1 MPIRQAKVYCWFCDQ
16 RRKDRALGWLSMGGV
31 LVGCALINVAEQRNA
46 RWRER
51 ARGGQSPPP
60 PAPPGSRQ
68 ENRRC
73 AVPSAYPF
81 RLRVGRDAASLQVA
95 PSARIHAGCPGL
107 QGTPQRFSADS
118 PHFTISKKH
127 HSQLPVSANKIN
139 ATQSQYKKRGNDA
152 RG

>member
-1 MPIRQAKVYCWFCDQ
+1 MPIRQAKVGCWFCDQ

-31 LVGCALINVAEQRNA
+31 VVGCALINIAEQRNNG
-46 RWRER
+46 WRER

-68 ENRRC
+68 ENRRY

-81 RLRVGRDAASLQVA
+81 RLRVGRDAASLQIA

-107 QGTPQRFSADS
+107 QGTPQRFSAGL
-118 PHFTISKKH
+118 PHTSRLFYKPDIAV
-127 HSQLPVSANKIN
+127 PVSSNNRK
-139 ATQSQYKKRGNDA
+139 ATQSPYKKQRY
-152 RG
+152 